1 MRSQKIN
8 MTGKMKMKKI
18 ICFAIIFAVLFTF
31 SAETAAMKDL
41 KLTARL
47 DEYRI
52 PIKVLEKNSL
62 SEKSFSIKKTD
73 STLKTKTESLPDFYP
88 TANLTVVDSNQVK
101 VKYDFWIIKVFKDIF
116 KIN

>member
-1 MRSQKIN
+1 
-8 MTGKMKMKKI
+8 MKKI
-18 ICFAIIFAVLFTF
+18 ICFAILFAVLFTF

-73 STLKTKTESLPDFYP
+73 STLKTEPLPDFYP

-101 VKYDFWIIKVFKDIF
+101 VKYDFWIIKVIKDIF